1 MFKGFLALFTTGII
15 FKPMLLLGVIVGV
28 GAYIGLDGERLKV
41 LYTDWHLYTLFFL
54 IAALYT
60 YFFRKTY
67 LENSYAV
74 DWKETVKTMIS
85 EFFVLSFCFVVGML
99 LASFFDFSLPES
111 STKSIT
117 YSENAEISDMKK
129 QAEDM
134 MQNYN
139 ALLDSIK

>member
-1 MFKGFLALFTTGII
+1 MFKGFLALFTTGLI

-111 STKSIT
+111 SSQKIT